1 MKSGMLTRGAGYIDL
16 ARHGRRLRSTDEAVR
31 DYAQRHLASR
41 MGKLRGLPQKIGQI
55 LSMSA
60 DDAMADAFAPLTDRA
75 DPLPLPEIEAIL
87 REEWGRDPKQV
98 YSYIEPTGLAAS
110 LGQVHRAC
118 LRDGREAAIK
128 VQYPGIR
135 QAVMNDLKMLGWL
148 SAPVGDLRRGFDL
161 AGYRQEILRDLEAEL
176 DYRVE
181 AENQTRFVSIA
192 PELPGWIVPELI
204 PDFCT
209 QRVLVSHWVVGE
221 RIEEAAAWP
230 QSQRDQLAVALV
242 RGFLNLL
249 FGHGLIHA
257 DPHPGNYRFRQTPD
271 GPAIVLYDYGSV
283 MTLEPE
289 EIVALLKLIEMTAHK
304 QGDPLGPM
312 LALGFREELLRP
324 IRSKLPALCSAMLEP
339 FCMEAR
345 YDLSRWRRSE
355 RIADILGEDRWNFRM
370 SGPPNFIFVMRAFR
384 GLTYYL
390 EKLDSP
396 VSWGIA
402 LRPHLAMHRNALT
415 DWRCDLMDDEP
426 AAGFAGMAKLLK
438 IRVTERGSVKVALT
452 FQSDAVDDL
461 DDLMDEDLLNRIRSQ
476 GIDVAAIVRRV
487 RQSAFVPQEL
497 FAIPESDGRRA
508 VRVWLE

>member
-1 MKSGMLTRGAGYIDL
+1 
-16 ARHGRRLRSTDEAVR
+16 
-31 DYAQRHLASR
+31 
-41 MGKLRGLPQKIGQI
+41 MGKLRGLPQKIGQM

-60 DDAMADAFAPLTDRA
+60 DDVKAEAFAPLTDHAEPLALA
-75 DPLPLPEIEAIL
+75 DIEAIL
-87 REEWGRDPKQV
+87 REEWGRDPRQI
-98 YSYIEPTGLAAS
+98 YSFVEPIGLAAS
-110 LGQVHRAC
+110 LGQVHRAH
-118 LRDGREAAIK
+118 LRDGREVAIK

-161 AGYRQEILRDLEAEL
+161 TGYRQEILRDLEAEL

-181 AENQTRFVSIA
+181 AENQARFGSIGR
-192 PELPGWIVPELI
+192 ELPGWIIPELI
-204 PDFCT
+204 PAHCT
-209 QRVLVSHWVVGE
+209 QRVLVSRWVVGD

-230 QSQRDQLAVALV
+230 QLQRDQLAAALV
-242 RGFLNLL
+242 RGFFNLL

-257 DPHPGNYRFRQTPD
+257 DPHPGNYRFTQTKA

-283 MTLEPE
+283 MTLESDE
-289 EIVALLKLIEMTAHK
+289 VASLLKLIEMTDQK
-304 QGDPLGPM
+304 QGDPLGLM
-312 LALGFREELLRP
+312 LSLGFRGELLKP
-324 IRSKLPALCSAMLEP
+324 MRSKLPALCAAMLEP
-339 FCMEAR
+339 FCIEAK

-355 RIADILGEDRWNFRM
+355 RIADILGDDRWNFRM

-402 LRPHLAMHRNALT
+402 LRPYLAMHRQAL
-415 DWRCDLMDDEP
+415 DEWRSDVPVEEP

-438 IRVTERGSVKVALT
+438 IRVTEHGATKVALT

-461 DDLMDEDLLNRIRSQ
+461 DELMDEDLKKRVQSQ

-497 FAIPESDGRRA
+497 FAIPETDGQRA

>member
-1 MKSGMLTRGAGYIDL
+1 MKCGILNRGAGYIDM

-31 DYAQRHLASR
+31 AHAQRHLAAR

-60 DDAMADAFAPLTDRA
+60 DDAKADAFAPLTDCAEPLALA
-75 DPLPLPEIEAIL
+75 DIEAIL
-87 REEWGRDPKQV
+87 RDSWGRDPNQV
-98 YSYIEPTGLAAS
+98 YSSIEPTGLAAS

-181 AENQTRFVSIA
+181 AENQSRFVSIA

-204 PDFCT
+204 PELCT
-209 QRVLVSHWVVGE
+209 QRVLVSRWVVGE

-230 QSQRDQLAVALV
+230 QPQRDQLAAALV
-242 RGFLNLL
+242 RGFFNLL

-257 DPHPGNYRFRQTPD
+257 DPHPGNYRFEQSPD
-271 GPAIVLYDYGSV
+271 GPAIVLFDYGSV
-283 MTLEPE
+283 MTLEPKE
-289 EIVALLKLIEMTAHK
+289 VVALLKLIEMTAHK

-312 LALGFREELLRP
+312 LSLGFREELLRP
-324 IRSKLPALCSAMLEP
+324 IRSKLPAHCAAMLEP
-339 FCMEAR
+339 FCIEAK

-355 RIADILGEDRWNFRM
+355 RVEDILGDDRWNFRM

-402 LRPHLAMHRNALT
+402 LRPYLALHRQALN
-415 DWRCDLMDDEP
+415 DWHCDMMDDEP
-426 AAGFAGMAKLLK
+426 TAGFAGMAKLLK
-438 IRVTERGSVKVALT
+438 IRVTENGATKVALT

-461 DDLMDEDLLNRIRSQ
+461 DELMDEDLLNRIRSQ

-497 FAIPESDGRRA
+497 FAIPESDGQRA